1 MVLVDT
7 SVWIECARR
16 EGEIA
21 CKIGLEG
28 LVEAAEAL
36 ICEVIKFEV
45 LAGARAQD
53 RPRLSAG
60 LGCLPI
66 RTVGEAAW
74 EFALMC
80 AWRLRDKGH
89 VVPWND
95 ILIGSLSLQWGC
107 RVYAV
112 DRHFEIMRE
121 VIGIRLY
128 QPGYGGSFASE
139 LESAP
144 APSA

>member
-16 EGEIA
+16 EGDLV
-21 CKIGLEG
+21 CKLGLEG
-28 LVEAAEAL
+28 LVEAAEAM
-36 ICEVIKFEV
+36 ICGIIKFEV

-53 RPRLSAG
+53 RPRLSEG
-60 LGCLPI
+60 LDCLPHRPI
-66 RTVGEAAW
+66 EDAGW

-95 ILIGSLSLQWGC
+95 ILIGSLALQWGC
-107 RVYAV
+107 RVYAA
-112 DRHFEIMRE
+112 DRHFEVMRD
-121 VIGIRLY
+121 VIGLQLY
-128 QPGYGGSFASE
+128 QPGYGGKFVSQHEA
-139 LESAP
+139 
-144 APSA
+144 